1 MANNKVKFNLWN
13 VYYAPLLTNTTSKIE
28 YGTPIAI
35 PGAVS
40 LSLDPT
46 GENTPFYADG
56 IEYYTIS
63 NNMGYSGDLEIA
75 LIPESF
81 RVDILKESHDSNK
94 VLIENKDI
102 NVGKF
107 ALLFRFDGDIRAINH
122 VMYNCSVS
130 RPKIGS
136 VSRPKI
142 GSKTNEESKEVQT
155 ETLTI
160 SAKPLVK
167 GFVKAKTGDSTPQTV
182 YDNWFKS
189 VYLPVAAAAATPA
202 TGTK

>member
-130 RPKIGS
+130 
-136 VSRPKI
+136 
-142 GSKTNEESKEVQT
+142 QT

>member
-107 ALLFRFDGDIRAINH
+107 ALLFRFDGDIMAINH
-122 VMYNCSVS
+122 VMYNC
-130 RPKIGS
+130 S

-189 VYLPVAAAAATPA
+189 VYLPTAAAASTSATA
-202 TGTK
+202 AN

>member
-81 RVDILKESHDSNK
+81 RVEILKESHDSNK

-136 VSRPKI
+136 
-142 GSKTNEESKEVQT
+142 KTNEESKEVQT

-167 GFVKAKTGDSTPQTV
+167 GYVKAKTGDSTPQTV

>member
-46 GENTPFYADG
+46 GENNPFYADG
-56 IEYYTIS
+56 VEYYTIS

-81 RVDILKESHDSNK
+81 RVDILKESPDSNK

-136 VSRPKI
+136 
-142 GSKTNEESKEVQT
+142 KTNEESKEVQT

-167 GFVKAKTGDSTPQTV
+167 GYVKAKTGDSTPQTV

-189 VYLPVAAAAATPA
+189 VYLPVAAAQAVPA

>member
-28 YGTPIAI
+28 YGAPIAI

-81 RVDILKESHDSNK
+81 RVDILKEKHDSNN

-136 VSRPKI
+136 
-142 GSKTNEESKEVQT
+142 KTNEESKEVQT

-167 GFVKAKTGDSTPQTV
+167 GYVKAKTGDSTPQTV

-189 VYLPVAAAAATPA
+189 VYLPASAAQAVPA

>member
-63 NNMGYSGDLEIA
+63 NNMVYSGDLEIA

-81 RVDILKESHDSNK
+81 RVDILKESPDSNK

-122 VMYNCSVS
+122 VMYNC
-130 RPKIGS
+130 S

-189 VYLPVAAAAATPA
+189 VYLPVAAATATPA

>member
-136 VSRPKI
+136 
-142 GSKTNEESKEVQT
+142 KTNEESKEVQT

-189 VYLPVAAAAATPA
+189 VYLPTAAAASTSATA
-202 TGTK
+202 AN

>member
-1 MANNKVKFNLWN
+1 MATNKVKFNLWN

-81 RVDILKESHDSNK
+81 RVDILKESPDSNK

-136 VSRPKI
+136 
-142 GSKTNEESKEVQT
+142 KTNEESKEVQT

-167 GFVKAKTGDSTPQTV
+167 GYVKAKTGDSTPQTV

-189 VYLPVAAAAATPA
+189 VYLPVAAAQAVPA

>member
-56 IEYYTIS
+56 IEYCTIS

-81 RVDILKESHDSNK
+81 RVDILKESPDSNK

-136 VSRPKI
+136 
-142 GSKTNEESKEVQT
+142 KTNEESKEVQT

-167 GFVKAKTGDSTPQTV
+167 GYVKAKTGDSTPQTV

-189 VYLPVAAAAATPA
+189 VYLPVAAAQAVPA

>member
-1 MANNKVKFNLWN
+1 MANNKVTFNLWN

-81 RVDILKESHDSNK
+81 RVDILKESPDSNK

-136 VSRPKI
+136 
-142 GSKTNEESKEVQT
+142 KTNEESKEVQT

-167 GFVKAKTGDSTPQTV
+167 GYVKAKTGDSTPQTV

-189 VYLPVAAAAATPA
+189 VYLPVAAAQAVPA

>member
-81 RVDILKESHDSNK
+81 RVDILKESPDSNK

-136 VSRPKI
+136 
-142 GSKTNEESKEVQT
+142 KTNEESKEVQT

-160 SAKPLVK
+160 SAKPLVQ
-167 GFVKAKTGDSTPQTV
+167 GFVKAKTGDSTPQSV

-189 VYLPVAAAAATPA
+189 VYLPSFAAAAASQTA
-202 TGTK
+202 TS

>member
-13 VYYAPLLTNTTSKIE
+13 VYYAPLLTNTASKIE

-56 IEYYTIS
+56 CEYYTIS

-81 RVDILKESHDSNK
+81 RVDILKESPDSNK

-136 VSRPKI
+136 
-142 GSKTNEESKEVQT
+142 KTNEESKEVQT

-167 GFVKAKTGDSTPQTV
+167 GYVKAKTGDSTPQSV

>member
-13 VYYAPLLTNTTSKIE
+13 VYYAPLLTNTASKIE

-81 RVDILKESHDSNK
+81 RVDILKESPDSNK

-136 VSRPKI
+136 
-142 GSKTNEESKEVQT
+142 KTNEESKEVQT

-167 GFVKAKTGDSTPQTV
+167 GYVKAKTGDSTPQTV

-189 VYLPVAAAAATPA
+189 VYLPVAAAQAVPA

>member
-13 VYYAPLLTNTTSKIE
+13 VHYAPLLTNTIDQIK
-28 YGTPIAI
+28 YGTPIPI

-46 GENTPFYADG
+46 GENSAFYADG
-56 IEYYTIS
+56 VEYYTIS

-75 LIPESF
+75 LIPEQF
-81 RVDILKESHDSNK
+81 RIDILKEDPDKNK

-107 ALLFRFDGDIRAINH
+107 ALLFRFDGDIREINH
-122 VMYNCSVS
+122 VMYNC
-130 RPKIGS
+130 S

-155 ETLTI
+155 ETLSI
-160 SAKPLVK
+160 SAKPLVS
-167 GFVKAKTGDSTPQTV
+167 GYVKAKTGNNTPQSV

-189 VYLPVAAAAATPA
+189 VYLPQIAAAVTPA
-202 TGTK
+202 TAAK

>member
-28 YGTPIAI
+28 YGAPIAI

-46 GENTPFYADG
+46 GENNPFYADG
-56 IEYYTIS
+56 VEYYTIS

-81 RVDILKESHDSNK
+81 RVDILKESPDSNK

-136 VSRPKI
+136 
-142 GSKTNEESKEVQT
+142 KTNEESKEVQT

-167 GFVKAKTGDSTPQTV
+167 GYVKAKTGDSTPQTV
-182 YDNWFKS
+182 YDNWFKG
-189 VYLPVAAAAATPA
+189 VYLPVAAAQAVPA

>member
-1 MANNKVKFNLWN
+1 MERRSINLWQKFNLWN

-56 IEYYTIS
+56 VEYYTIS

-81 RVDILKESHDSNK
+81 RVDILKESLVSRYD
-94 VLIENKDI
+94 
-102 NVGKF
+102 
-107 ALLFRFDGDIRAINH
+107 
-122 VMYNCSVS
+122 SVS
-130 RPKIGS
+130 SELQK
-136 VSRPKI
+136 VSDEIHQRRVRLKLTEHFLDELKKKKETI
-142 GSKTNEESKEVQT
+142 TEFSQDLLNSTVESITVYSKERIV
-155 ETLTI
+155 
-160 SAKPLVK
+160 
-167 GFVKAKTGDSTPQTV
+167 
-182 YDNWFKS
+182 FKFKNGKEIEI
-189 VYLPVAAAAATPA
+189 V
-202 TGTK
+202 

>member
-81 RVDILKESHDSNK
+81 RVDILKESRDNNN

-136 VSRPKI
+136 
-142 GSKTNEESKEVQT
+142 KTNEESKEVQT

-160 SAKPLVK
+160 SAKPLVQ
-167 GFVKAKTGDSTPQTV
+167 GFVKAKTGDSTPQSV

-189 VYLPVAAAAATPA
+189 VYLPSFASAPTQTATS
-202 TGTK
+202 

>member
-56 IEYYTIS
+56 VEYYTIS

-81 RVDILKESHDSNK
+81 RVDILKESPDSNK

-107 ALLFRFDGDIRAINH
+107 ALLFRFDGDIRVINH
-122 VMYNCSVS
+122 VMYNC
-130 RPKIGS
+130 S

-189 VYLPVAAAAATPA
+189 VYLPNTAAAASTSATA
-202 TGTK
+202 AN

>member
-136 VSRPKI
+136 
-142 GSKTNEESKEVQT
+142 KTNEESKEVQT

-167 GFVKAKTGDSTPQTV
+167 GYVKAKTGDSTPQTV

>member
-81 RVDILKESHDSNK
+81 RVDILKESPDSNK

-136 VSRPKI
+136 
-142 GSKTNEESKEVQT
+142 KTNEESKEVQT

-167 GFVKAKTGDSTPQTV
+167 GYVKAKTGDSTPQKV

-189 VYLPVAAAAATPA
+189 VYLPVAVAAATPA

>member
-81 RVDILKESHDSNK
+81 RVDILKESPDSNK

-130 RPKIGS
+130 RS
-136 VSRPKI
+136 KI

-167 GFVKAKTGDSTPQTV
+167 GYVKAKTGDRTPQTV

-189 VYLPVAAAAATPA
+189 VYLPTAAATSTPA
-202 TGTK
+202 TAAN

>member
-136 VSRPKI
+136 
-142 GSKTNEESKEVQT
+142 KTNEESKEVQT

-167 GFVKAKTGDSTPQTV
+167 GYVKAKTGDSTPQTV

-189 VYLPVAAAAATPA
+189 VYLPVAAATATPA

>member
-56 IEYYTIS
+56 VEYYTIS

-81 RVDILKESHDSNK
+81 CVDILKEKHDSNN

-136 VSRPKI
+136 
-142 GSKTNEESKEVQT
+142 KTNEESKEVQT

-160 SAKPLVK
+160 STKPLVK
-167 GFVKAKTGDSTPQTV
+167 GYVKAKTGDSTPQTV

>member
-1 MANNKVKFNLWN
+1 MCIVKLFNR
-13 VYYAPLLTNTTSKIE
+13 YTCID
-28 YGTPIAI
+28 YGRQI
-35 PGAVS
+35 
-40 LSLDPT
+40 DPT

-81 RVDILKESHDSNK
+81 RVDILKESPDSNK
-94 VLIENKDI
+94 V
-102 NVGKF
+102 

-122 VMYNCSVS
+122 VMYNC
-130 RPKIGS
+130 S

-189 VYLPVAAAAATPA
+189 VYLPTAAAASTSATA
-202 TGTK
+202 AN

>member
-81 RVDILKESHDSNK
+81 RVDILKESRDNNN

-136 VSRPKI
+136 
-142 GSKTNEESKEVQT
+142 KTNEESKEVQT

-167 GFVKAKTGDSTPQTV
+167 GYVKAKTGDSTPQTV

>member
-81 RVDILKESHDSNK
+81 RVDILKESPDSNK

-122 VMYNCSVS
+122 ADNQC
-130 RPKIGS
+130 KTACKGLC
-136 VSRPKI
+136 K
-142 GSKTNEESKEVQT
+142 SKNRRQHTADR
-155 ETLTI
+155 LR
-160 SAKPLVK
+160 
-167 GFVKAKTGDSTPQTV
+167 
-182 YDNWFKS
+182 
-189 VYLPVAAAAATPA
+189 
-202 TGTK
+202 

>member
-81 RVDILKESHDSNK
+81 RVDILKESPDSNK

-136 VSRPKI
+136 
-142 GSKTNEESKEVQT
+142 KTNEESKEVQT

-167 GFVKAKTGDSTPQTV
+167 GYVKAKTGDSTPQTV

>member
-46 GENTPFYADG
+46 GENNPFYADG
-56 IEYYTIS
+56 VEYYTIS

-81 RVDILKESHDSNK
+81 HVDILKESPDSNK

-136 VSRPKI
+136 
-142 GSKTNEESKEVQT
+142 KTNEESKEVQT

-167 GFVKAKTGDSTPQTV
+167 GYVKAKTGDSTPQTV

-189 VYLPVAAAAATPA
+189 VYLPVAAAQAVPA

>member
-1 MANNKVKFNLWN
+1 M
-13 VYYAPLLTNTTSKIE
+13 
-28 YGTPIAI
+28 
-35 PGAVS
+35 
-40 LSLDPT
+40 
-46 GENTPFYADG
+46 
-56 IEYYTIS
+56 S

-81 RVDILKESHDSNK
+81 RVDILKESPDSNK

-130 RPKIGS
+130 RPKIGL
-136 VSRPKI
+136 
-142 GSKTNEESKEVQT
+142 KTNEESKEVQT

-167 GFVKAKTGDSTPQTV
+167 GYVKAKTGDSTPQTV

-189 VYLPVAAAAATPA
+189 VYLPVAAAQAVPA

>member
-56 IEYYTIS
+56 VEYYTIS

-81 RVDILKESHDSNK
+81 RVDILKESPDSNK

-136 VSRPKI
+136 
-142 GSKTNEESKEVQT
+142 KTNEESKEVQT

-167 GFVKAKTGDSTPQTV
+167 GYVKAKTGDSTPQTV

>member
-81 RVDILKESHDSNK
+81 RVDILKESPDSNK

-107 ALLFRFDGDIRAINH
+107 ALLFRFDGDIRVINH
-122 VMYNCSVS
+122 VMYNC
-130 RPKIGS
+130 S

-167 GFVKAKTGDSTPQTV
+167 GYVKAKTGDSTPQTV

>member
-81 RVDILKESHDSNK
+81 RVDILKESPDSNK

-136 VSRPKI
+136 
-142 GSKTNEESKEVQT
+142 KTNEESKEVQT

-167 GFVKAKTGDSTPQTV
+167 GYVKAKTGDSTPQTV

-189 VYLPVAAAAATPA
+189 VYLPVAAATATPA

>member
-56 IEYYTIS
+56 VEYYTIS

-81 RVDILKESHDSNK
+81 RVDILKESPDSNK

-122 VMYNCSVS
+122 VMYNC
-130 RPKIGS
+130 S

-189 VYLPVAAAAATPA
+189 VYLPVAAAQAVPA

>member
-13 VYYAPLLTNTTSKIE
+13 VYYAPLLTNTASKIE

-56 IEYYTIS
+56 VEYYTIS
-63 NNMGYSGDLEIA
+63 NNMGYSGELEIA

-81 RVDILKESHDSNK
+81 RVDILKESPDSNK

-136 VSRPKI
+136 
-142 GSKTNEESKEVQT
+142 KTNEESKEVQT

-167 GFVKAKTGDSTPQTV
+167 GYVKAKTGDSTPQTV

-189 VYLPVAAAAATPA
+189 VYLPVSAAQPVPA

>member
-81 RVDILKESHDSNK
+81 RVDILKESPDSNK

-122 VMYNCSVS
+122 VMYNC
-130 RPKIGS
+130 S

-189 VYLPVAAAAATPA
+189 VYLPVAAAQAVPA

>member
-46 GENTPFYADG
+46 GENNPFYADG
-56 IEYYTIS
+56 VEYYTIS

-136 VSRPKI
+136 
-142 GSKTNEESKEVQT
+142 KTNEESKEVQT

-189 VYLPVAAAAATPA
+189 VYLPIAAATATPA

>member
-81 RVDILKESHDSNK
+81 RVEILKESHDSNK

-136 VSRPKI
+136 
-142 GSKTNEESKEVQT
+142 KTNEESKEVQT

-167 GFVKAKTGDSTPQTV
+167 GYVKAKTGDSTPQTV

-189 VYLPVAAAAATPA
+189 VYLPVAAATATPA

>member
-107 ALLFRFDGDIRAINH
+107 ALLFRFDGDIRGINH
-122 VMYNCSVS
+122 VMYNC
-130 RPKIGS
+130 S

-167 GFVKAKTGDSTPQTV
+167 GYVKAKTGDSTPQTV